1 MSVAAVGSTNPTKI
15 GAARR
20 AFQTLFPDV
29 VVTGVDVA
37 SGVSEQPVGE
47 DETMQGALNRA
58 RAAREA
64 RNADWGVGIEGGV
77 LFRGDECWQI
87 QYCAVVHRDGRT
99 GLCGGLQ
106 FLLPPVV
113 AEGIRAGG
121 EVGPLFDQIS
131 GQQDTKRKGGAI
143 GYLTNGAV
151 LREDIYT
158 YMVAGALVRYLHPH
172 LYDQE
177 TR

>member
-1 MSVAAVGSTNPTKI
+1 MSTAAVGSTNPTKV

-20 AFQTLFPDV
+20 AFAMLLPGV
-29 VVTGVDVA
+29 EITGVAVE
-37 SGVSEQPVGE
+37 SGVSEQPVGHE
-47 DETMQGALNRA
+47 ETMRGALQRA

-64 RNADWGVGIEGGV
+64 ADADYGVGLEGGV

-99 GLCGGLQ
+99 GLAGGLQ

-121 EVGPLFDQIS
+121 EVGPLFDELS
-131 GQQDTKRKGGAI
+131 GEQDTKKKGGAI

-158 YMVAGALVRYLHPH
+158 YMVAGALIRFLHPH
-172 LYDQE
+172 LYDPE
-177 TR
+177 ER